1 MIARMAAPVL
11 IVDDDPGFRRLAE
24 RMIRAIGLT
33 VVGQA
38 EDVEAAVVAANEL
51 RPVAAL
57 VDVGLPDGDGIELA
71 HQLASLPWRPRVV
84 LISSDPDAA
93 SLARGRADAQALPF
107 VAKEDLPT
115 APLRRLLTAE

>member
-1 MIARMAAPVL
+1 MIVPMAPPVL

-24 RMIRAIGLT
+24 RMIKSIGMT

-38 EDVEAAVVAANEL
+38 EDAKAAIAAANEL
-51 RPVAAL
+51 KPQAAL
-57 VDVGLPDGDGIELA
+57 VDVGLPDRDGIDLA
-71 HQLASLPWRPRVV
+71 HQLAALPWRPRVV

-93 SLARGRADAQALPF
+93 SLARGRADSQELPF

-115 APLRRLLTAE
+115 APLRRLLTTE